1 MKSPLE
7 APEKSRSRGT
17 EETNAKSAG
26 RTDSSGGEPQKP
38 TASVID
44 TSKMSKGKREAL
56 ELAEASRDPLDD
68 RGSFASNLF
77 VGRYDFARIH
87 PYPEQSA
94 EDRAAGEEFLGNLK
108 KYLRKS
114 IDADEID
121 RTGEI
126 PQKNIDELFAMGA
139 FGVKI
144 PKQYGGLGLSQVNYG
159 RGAMLLG
166 SWDANL
172 TALISAHQSIG
183 VPQPLLL
190 FGTEE
195 QKQKYLPR
203 VARRE
208 ISAFALTEWNAGSDP
223 ANMSLRADPTED
235 GSAFILNGEKLWC
248 TNLIKAGVLVVM
260 ARTPPKMVGGRE
272 RKQITAFIVDVNS
285 PGLEITY
292 RCHFMGLRALYNGIV
307 KFTDVRVP
315 RENLI
320 AREGEGLKVALT
332 TLNTGRLTIPAACV
346 GLSKRLLDICRKWAG
361 ERIQWGVPIGQHAAI
376 AGKIAE
382 MAGNVFAMEAMTF
395 LTSSLVDRKAGDL
408 RIETAMCKMWAT
420 ETTWKIADDAMQVRG
435 GRGYETAQ
443 SLAGRGEEPIP
454 VERFLRDCR
463 INLIFE
469 GSSEIMRLFI
479 AREAL
484 DPHLKVGGAI
494 FNTQLPV
501 SERAKAVFSSGKF
514 YAGWYPRQWMPGD
527 AGKIDNLHET
537 LRGHVN
543 YSAAASKRLAR
554 GLFHAMARFGPKLD
568 REQLLLSRFVGI
580 ATELFAIS
588 ATCSYAQWL
597 LGQGKPADEILSVA
611 DYFCRSARMRID
623 NHFAGTSRN
632 ADKRGYN
639 LVQDLLAGKHELLRD
654 GIV

>member
-1 MKSPLE
+1 MKSSLE
-7 APEKSRSRGT
+7 APEKQIS
-17 EETNAKSAG
+17 EETSAKPA
-26 RTDSSGGEPQKP
+26 
-38 TASVID
+38 TAPVID
-44 TSKMSKGKREAL
+44 TSKMSAGKAAAL
-56 ELAEASRDPLDD
+56 ELAESSRDPLDE

-77 VGRYDFARIH
+77 IGRFDFDRIF
-87 PYPEQSA
+87 PFPKQSA
-94 EDRAAGEEFLGNLK
+94 EDVAAGESFLAELRS
-108 KYLRKS
+108 YLRDNV
-114 IDADEID
+114 DADEID

-139 FGVKI
+139 FAIKVPTK
-144 PKQYGGLGLSQVNYG
+144 YGGLGLSQVNYG
-159 RGAMLLG
+159 RAAMLLG

-172 TALISAHQSIG
+172 TALVSAHQSIG

-195 QKQKYLPR
+195 QKAKYLPR
-203 VARRE
+203 VARHE
-208 ISAFALTEWNAGSDP
+208 ISAFALTETNAGSDP
-223 ANMSLRADPTED
+223 ANMSLRADLTED
-235 GSAFILNGEKLWC
+235 GSAYIMNGEKLWC

-260 ARTPPKMVGGRE
+260 AVTPPKIVNGKE
-272 RKQITAFIVDVNS
+272 RKQITAFIVDVDS

-307 KFTDVRVP
+307 KFTNVRVP
-315 RENLI
+315 RENMI
-320 AREGEGLKVALT
+320 AKEGQGLKVALT

-346 GLSKRLLDICRKWAG
+346 GLSKRLVEICRKWASG
-361 ERIQWGVPIGQHAAI
+361 RVQWGAPIGQHSAI
-376 AGKIAE
+376 AGKVAE
-382 MAGNVFAMEAMTF
+382 MAGNVFAMEAITF
-395 LTSSLVDRKAGDL
+395 LTSALVDRKAGDL

-420 ETTWKIADDAMQVRG
+420 ETTWRNADEAMQVRG
-435 GRGYETAQ
+435 GRGYETAA
-443 SLAGRGEEPIP
+443 SLAGRGEPPIA

-463 INLIFE
+463 INMIFE

-494 FNTQLPV
+494 FNTQLPM
-501 SERAKAVFSSGKF
+501 SQRLKAVFTSGKF
-514 YAGWYPRQWMPGD
+514 YAGWYPKQWLPANAGDLDKLHPDLRQ
-527 AGKIDNLHET
+527 
-537 LRGHVN
+537 HVR
-543 YSAAASKRLAR
+543 YAARTSRKLAR

-623 NHFAGTSRN
+623 HYFAGIARN

-639 LVQDLLAGKHELLRD
+639 LVQDLLAGKHEMLRQ

>member
-1 MKSPLE
+1 MKSSLE
-7 APEKSRSRGT
+7 APEKQIGG
-17 EETNAKSAG
+17 ETSAKSAS
-26 RTDSSGGEPQKP
+26 RTDSSGGEPAKP
-38 TASVID
+38 EAVSVID

-56 ELAEASRDPLDD
+56 ELAEASRDPLDE

-77 VGRYDFARIH
+77 IGRYDFNRIY
-87 PYPEQSA
+87 PWPEQSA
-94 EDRAAGEEFLGNLK
+94 EDREAGKEFLASLE
-108 KYLRKS
+108 KYLRENV
-114 IDADEID
+114 DADEID

-144 PKQYGGLGLSQVNYG
+144 PKQYEGLGLSQVNYG
-159 RGAMLLG
+159 RAAMLLG

-172 TALISAHQSIG
+172 TALVSAHQSIG

-190 FGTEE
+190 FGTDE
-195 QKQKYLPR
+195 QKRKYLPR
-203 VARRE
+203 VARKE

-260 ARTPPKMVGGRE
+260 AVTAPKIVNGRE
-272 RKQITAFIVDVNS
+272 RKQITAFIVDVDS

-292 RCHFMGLRALYNGIV
+292 RCRFMGLRALYNGIV
-307 KFTDVRVP
+307 KFTNVRVP

-320 AREGEGLKVALT
+320 AKEGQGLKVALT

-346 GLSKRLLDICRKWAG
+346 GLSKRLLEICRKWAT
-361 ERIQWGVPIGQHAAI
+361 ERIQWGGPIGKHSAI
-376 AGKIAE
+376 AGKVAE
-382 MAGNVFAMEAMTF
+382 MAGSVFAMEAITF
-395 LTSSLVDRKAGDL
+395 LTSGLVDRKSGDL
-408 RIETAMCKMWAT
+408 RIETAMCKMWST
-420 ETTWKIADDAMQVRG
+420 EATWKISDDAMQVRG

-443 SLAGRGEEPIP
+443 SLKGRGEEGVP

-463 INLIFE
+463 INMIFE

-494 FNTQLPV
+494 FNTTLPM
-501 SERAKAVFSSGKF
+501 SERVKAVLTSGKF
-514 YAGWYPRQWMPGD
+514 YAGWYPRQWFSTG
-527 AGKIDNLHET
+527 AGRIDGLHRD
-537 LRGHVN
+537 LQKHVD
-543 YSAAASKRLAR
+543 YAARTSKRLAR

-588 ATCSYAQWL
+588 ATCSFAQYKMNH
-597 LGQGKPADEILSVA
+597 GESADEVLSVA
-611 DYFCRSARMRID
+611 NYFCSSAKSRID
-623 NHFAGTSRN
+623 HHFAGTAEN
-632 ADKRGYN
+632 VDKRGYQ
-639 LVQDLLAGKHELLRD
+639 LTQELMAGKHASLRD
-654 GIV
+654 GIVR